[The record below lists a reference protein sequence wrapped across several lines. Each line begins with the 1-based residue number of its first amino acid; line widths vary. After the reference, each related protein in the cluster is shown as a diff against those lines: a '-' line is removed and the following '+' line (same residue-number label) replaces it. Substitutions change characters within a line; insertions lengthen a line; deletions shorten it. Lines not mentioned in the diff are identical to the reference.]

1 MAEKTKEVK
10 KEYTID
16 EASKPRYQRHNDR
29 MAFRGSSLGQTF
41 ENPAELE
48 QFKVDA
54 KAYGENLNKED
65 AIKARHDRMIESR
78 TKNLAPLKE
87 KVQAVPAEFSTTE
100 NKMKA
105 NDFRVSPSLAA
116 VKNKELA
123 PSLEIVQAIHNKSIA
138 DGLDSEQ
145 VKAVDKIAV
154 SLMAKV
160 IEQGK
165 APTANKEKEQ
175 QNELAR

>member
-1 MAEKTKEVK
+1 MAEKTKEVNQ
-10 KEYTID
+10 ELDT
-16 EASKPRYQRHNDR
+16 ENSKPKMVKD
-29 MAFRGSSLGQTF
+29 
-41 ENPAELE
+41 LE
-48 QFKVDA
+48 EIQGKPKESDIDVKA
-54 KAYGENLNKED
+54 KQEKIQASIDNNLK
-65 AIKARHDRMIESR
+65 
-78 TKNLAPLKE
+78 PLKD
-87 KVQAVPAEFSTTE
+87 KIQTIPADFNKTE
-100 NKMKA
+100 NEMKA

-145 VKAVDKIAV
+145 IKAVDKIAV